1 MTVRSS
7 VLRRRLRLVY
17 MADVSYD
24 ELTLSMAGRDS
35 SVGMATRYGLDG
47 PDIESQ
53 WGVEIFHTRSHRPWG
68 SPSLL
73 YKGYSVFPGE
83 KAAGAWR

>member
-53 WGVEIFHTRSHRPWG
+53 WGGRNIPHPFTSALG
-68 SPSLL
+68 LTQSLIQGL
-73 YKGYSVFPGE
+73 
-83 KAAGAWR
+83 